1 MESGFGSAKVSG
13 LPVKEYENTHFL
25 RRSTMNK
32 KLLVLAA
39 GLALIAA
46 VVLFAKKRG
55 AAGK

>member
-1 MESGFGSAKVSG
+1 
-13 LPVKEYENTHFL
+13 
-25 RRSTMNK
+25 MNK

-46 VVLFAKKRG
+46 VVLFVNKRG